1 MKSSNNNGLRRG
13 ALFSLFITSYVPLF
27 AIVIGKQIKEGWNYL
42 CWGGWNRE
50 QIKEGWNYLCWGGWN
65 REALICFFKH
75 FGMSAVLVVISVVG
89 VMGLLVL
96 LHNLKRNLP
105 NGEMAKVTRI
115 SNRNSEAIGY
125 IATYI
130 VPFVASDF
138 SSLFECGIFVVVMG
152 LIYAIYTN
160 SNMILINPLLSIWY
174 SLLEKDSSYIMAK
187 KDDKVK
193 EPSKLDEVLDR
204 IKDTKQEDVK
214 LHFITRILKSGVGKR
229 DKTLD
234 KYLFKVYQID
244 VDDEIRKY
252 LYDLSIKELERTVTK
267 DYSLI
272 DYDPISDD
280 TDHLFSYKLK
290 AETST
295 FSDVVVN
302 QLGKELPKVE
312 SIEGIISENEELWA
326 YCIGFLD
333 VEAQEWIYTFRK
345 IMVSK
350 IAIDEKNDTDKS
362 IVWRQIRTIFNSTSK
377 KLTLMKG
384 EAVTLDK
391 QIDCVYWEETFYVL
405 KKVPFEQIV
414 GLQEE
419 YHAKA
424 IEVVDEMKNTGLIDG
439 LDGLEEELK
448 TNTSLHKKLVKLQ
461 QNGGLEKLD
470 DKQIKKMAKVCKRYG
485 ETISVG
491 ADGHIKINDRKDF
504 ETVIKAMCDYYK
516 KGEVSGKSYG
526 TFSGRELKEVEK

>member
-1 MKSSNNNGLRRG
+1 
-13 ALFSLFITSYVPLF
+13 
-27 AIVIGKQIKEGWNYL
+27 
-42 CWGGWNRE
+42 
-50 QIKEGWNYLCWGGWN
+50 
-65 REALICFFKH
+65 
-75 FGMSAVLVVISVVG
+75 
-89 VMGLLVL
+89 
-96 LHNLKRNLP
+96 
-105 NGEMAKVTRI
+105 
-115 SNRNSEAIGY
+115 
-125 IATYI
+125 
-130 VPFVASDF
+130 
-138 SSLFECGIFVVVMG
+138 
-152 LIYAIYTN
+152 
-160 SNMILINPLLSIWY
+160 
-174 SLLEKDSSYIMAK
+174 MAK

-234 KYLFKVYQID
+234 KYVFKVYQID

-252 LYDLSIKELERTVTK
+252 LYDLSIKELERTITK

-333 VEAQEWIYTFRK
+333 VEDQEWIYTFRK

-439 LDGLEEELK
+439 LDCLEEELK

-461 QNGGLEKLD
+461 QNGGLGILD

>member
-1 MKSSNNNGLRRG
+1 
-13 ALFSLFITSYVPLF
+13 
-27 AIVIGKQIKEGWNYL
+27 
-42 CWGGWNRE
+42 
-50 QIKEGWNYLCWGGWN
+50 
-65 REALICFFKH
+65 
-75 FGMSAVLVVISVVG
+75 
-89 VMGLLVL
+89 
-96 LHNLKRNLP
+96 
-105 NGEMAKVTRI
+105 
-115 SNRNSEAIGY
+115 
-125 IATYI
+125 
-130 VPFVASDF
+130 
-138 SSLFECGIFVVVMG
+138 
-152 LIYAIYTN
+152 
-160 SNMILINPLLSIWY
+160 
-174 SLLEKDSSYIMAK
+174 MAK

-234 KYLFKVYQID
+234 KYIFKVYQID

-333 VEAQEWIYTFRK
+333 VEDQEWIYTFRK

-461 QNGGLEKLD
+461 QNGGLGILD

-485 ETISVG
+485 ETIFVG

-526 TFSGRELKEVEK
+526 TFSGRELKKVEK

>member
-1 MKSSNNNGLRRG
+1 
-13 ALFSLFITSYVPLF
+13 
-27 AIVIGKQIKEGWNYL
+27 
-42 CWGGWNRE
+42 
-50 QIKEGWNYLCWGGWN
+50 
-65 REALICFFKH
+65 
-75 FGMSAVLVVISVVG
+75 
-89 VMGLLVL
+89 
-96 LHNLKRNLP
+96 
-105 NGEMAKVTRI
+105 
-115 SNRNSEAIGY
+115 
-125 IATYI
+125 
-130 VPFVASDF
+130 
-138 SSLFECGIFVVVMG
+138 
-152 LIYAIYTN
+152 
-160 SNMILINPLLSIWY
+160 
-174 SLLEKDSSYIMAK
+174 MAK

-234 KYLFKVYQID
+234 KYIFKVYQID

-333 VEAQEWIYTFRK
+333 VEDQEWIYTFRK

-461 QNGGLEKLD
+461 QNGGLGILD
-470 DKQIKKMAKVCKRYG
+470 DKQIKKMTKVCKRYG

>member
-1 MKSSNNNGLRRG
+1 
-13 ALFSLFITSYVPLF
+13 
-27 AIVIGKQIKEGWNYL
+27 
-42 CWGGWNRE
+42 
-50 QIKEGWNYLCWGGWN
+50 
-65 REALICFFKH
+65 
-75 FGMSAVLVVISVVG
+75 
-89 VMGLLVL
+89 
-96 LHNLKRNLP
+96 
-105 NGEMAKVTRI
+105 
-115 SNRNSEAIGY
+115 
-125 IATYI
+125 
-130 VPFVASDF
+130 
-138 SSLFECGIFVVVMG
+138 
-152 LIYAIYTN
+152 
-160 SNMILINPLLSIWY
+160 
-174 SLLEKDSSYIMAK
+174 MAK

-234 KYLFKVYQID
+234 KYVFKVYQID

>member
-1 MKSSNNNGLRRG
+1 
-13 ALFSLFITSYVPLF
+13 
-27 AIVIGKQIKEGWNYL
+27 
-42 CWGGWNRE
+42 
-50 QIKEGWNYLCWGGWN
+50 
-65 REALICFFKH
+65 
-75 FGMSAVLVVISVVG
+75 
-89 VMGLLVL
+89 
-96 LHNLKRNLP
+96 
-105 NGEMAKVTRI
+105 
-115 SNRNSEAIGY
+115 
-125 IATYI
+125 
-130 VPFVASDF
+130 
-138 SSLFECGIFVVVMG
+138 
-152 LIYAIYTN
+152 
-160 SNMILINPLLSIWY
+160 
-174 SLLEKDSSYIMAK
+174 MAK
-187 KDDKVK
+187 KDDKLK

-234 KYLFKVYQID
+234 KYIFKVYQID

-333 VEAQEWIYTFRK
+333 VEDQEWIYTFRK

-526 TFSGRELKEVEK
+526 TFSGRELKKVEK

>member
-1 MKSSNNNGLRRG
+1 
-13 ALFSLFITSYVPLF
+13 
-27 AIVIGKQIKEGWNYL
+27 
-42 CWGGWNRE
+42 
-50 QIKEGWNYLCWGGWN
+50 
-65 REALICFFKH
+65 
-75 FGMSAVLVVISVVG
+75 
-89 VMGLLVL
+89 
-96 LHNLKRNLP
+96 
-105 NGEMAKVTRI
+105 MA
-115 SNRNSEAIGY
+115 
-125 IATYI
+125 
-130 VPFVASDF
+130 
-138 SSLFECGIFVVVMG
+138 
-152 LIYAIYTN
+152 
-160 SNMILINPLLSIWY
+160 
-174 SLLEKDSSYIMAK
+174 EKDSEK
-187 KDDKVK
+187 RT
-193 EPSKLDEVLDR
+193 PSKLDEVLDR
-204 IKDTKQEDVK
+204 IKETKERDVK

-234 KYLFKVYQID
+234 KYVFKVYQID
-244 VDDEIRKY
+244 VDDEIRQY
-252 LYDLSIKELERTVTK
+252 LYDLSIKELERTVAK
-267 DYSLI
+267 EYSLI

-290 AETST
+290 AETSS

-312 SIEGIISENEELWA
+312 SIDGIVSDSEDLWA

-333 VEAQEWIYTFRK
+333 VENASWIYTFRK

-350 IAIDEKNDTDKS
+350 IAIDEKNDTEKN
-362 IVWRQIRTIFNSTSK
+362 IVLRQIRTIFNSTSK

-391 QIDCVYWEETFYVL
+391 QIDCVYWDETFYVL

-424 IEVVDEMKNTGLIDG
+424 IEVVDGMRETGLIDG
-439 LDGLEEELK
+439 LDCIEEDLK

-470 DKQIKKMAKVCKRYG
+470 DTRIKKMAKVCKRYG
-485 ETISVG
+485 ERIAVG
-491 ADGHIKINDRKDF
+491 ADGHIKISDRKDF

-526 TFSGRELKEVEK
+526 TFSGRELKEVGG

>member
-1 MKSSNNNGLRRG
+1 
-13 ALFSLFITSYVPLF
+13 
-27 AIVIGKQIKEGWNYL
+27 
-42 CWGGWNRE
+42 
-50 QIKEGWNYLCWGGWN
+50 
-65 REALICFFKH
+65 
-75 FGMSAVLVVISVVG
+75 
-89 VMGLLVL
+89 
-96 LHNLKRNLP
+96 
-105 NGEMAKVTRI
+105 
-115 SNRNSEAIGY
+115 
-125 IATYI
+125 
-130 VPFVASDF
+130 
-138 SSLFECGIFVVVMG
+138 
-152 LIYAIYTN
+152 
-160 SNMILINPLLSIWY
+160 
-174 SLLEKDSSYIMAK
+174 MAK

-252 LYDLSIKELERTVTK
+252 LYDLSIKELERTVAK

-424 IEVVDEMKNTGLIDG
+424 IEVVDEMQNTGLIDG

>member
-1 MKSSNNNGLRRG
+1 
-13 ALFSLFITSYVPLF
+13 
-27 AIVIGKQIKEGWNYL
+27 
-42 CWGGWNRE
+42 
-50 QIKEGWNYLCWGGWN
+50 
-65 REALICFFKH
+65 
-75 FGMSAVLVVISVVG
+75 
-89 VMGLLVL
+89 
-96 LHNLKRNLP
+96 
-105 NGEMAKVTRI
+105 
-115 SNRNSEAIGY
+115 
-125 IATYI
+125 
-130 VPFVASDF
+130 
-138 SSLFECGIFVVVMG
+138 
-152 LIYAIYTN
+152 
-160 SNMILINPLLSIWY
+160 
-174 SLLEKDSSYIMAK
+174 MAK

-461 QNGGLEKLD
+461 QNGGLGILD

>member
-1 MKSSNNNGLRRG
+1 
-13 ALFSLFITSYVPLF
+13 
-27 AIVIGKQIKEGWNYL
+27 
-42 CWGGWNRE
+42 
-50 QIKEGWNYLCWGGWN
+50 
-65 REALICFFKH
+65 
-75 FGMSAVLVVISVVG
+75 
-89 VMGLLVL
+89 
-96 LHNLKRNLP
+96 
-105 NGEMAKVTRI
+105 
-115 SNRNSEAIGY
+115 
-125 IATYI
+125 
-130 VPFVASDF
+130 
-138 SSLFECGIFVVVMG
+138 
-152 LIYAIYTN
+152 
-160 SNMILINPLLSIWY
+160 
-174 SLLEKDSSYIMAK
+174 MAK

-234 KYLFKVYQID
+234 KYVFKVYQID

-326 YCIGFLD
+326 YSIGFLD

>member
-1 MKSSNNNGLRRG
+1 
-13 ALFSLFITSYVPLF
+13 
-27 AIVIGKQIKEGWNYL
+27 
-42 CWGGWNRE
+42 
-50 QIKEGWNYLCWGGWN
+50 
-65 REALICFFKH
+65 
-75 FGMSAVLVVISVVG
+75 
-89 VMGLLVL
+89 
-96 LHNLKRNLP
+96 
-105 NGEMAKVTRI
+105 
-115 SNRNSEAIGY
+115 
-125 IATYI
+125 
-130 VPFVASDF
+130 
-138 SSLFECGIFVVVMG
+138 
-152 LIYAIYTN
+152 
-160 SNMILINPLLSIWY
+160 
-174 SLLEKDSSYIMAK
+174 MAK

-234 KYLFKVYQID
+234 KYIFKVYQID

-333 VEAQEWIYTFRK
+333 VEEQEWIYTFRK

>member
-1 MKSSNNNGLRRG
+1 
-13 ALFSLFITSYVPLF
+13 
-27 AIVIGKQIKEGWNYL
+27 
-42 CWGGWNRE
+42 
-50 QIKEGWNYLCWGGWN
+50 
-65 REALICFFKH
+65 
-75 FGMSAVLVVISVVG
+75 
-89 VMGLLVL
+89 
-96 LHNLKRNLP
+96 
-105 NGEMAKVTRI
+105 
-115 SNRNSEAIGY
+115 
-125 IATYI
+125 
-130 VPFVASDF
+130 
-138 SSLFECGIFVVVMG
+138 
-152 LIYAIYTN
+152 
-160 SNMILINPLLSIWY
+160 
-174 SLLEKDSSYIMAK
+174 MAK

-234 KYLFKVYQID
+234 KYIFKVYQID

-448 TNTSLHKKLVKLQ
+448 TNTSLHKKLVKIQ

-470 DKQIKKMAKVCKRYG
+470 DKHIKKMATVCKRYG

-491 ADGHIKINDRKDF
+491 TDGHIKINDRKDF

>member
-1 MKSSNNNGLRRG
+1 
-13 ALFSLFITSYVPLF
+13 
-27 AIVIGKQIKEGWNYL
+27 
-42 CWGGWNRE
+42 
-50 QIKEGWNYLCWGGWN
+50 
-65 REALICFFKH
+65 
-75 FGMSAVLVVISVVG
+75 
-89 VMGLLVL
+89 
-96 LHNLKRNLP
+96 
-105 NGEMAKVTRI
+105 
-115 SNRNSEAIGY
+115 
-125 IATYI
+125 
-130 VPFVASDF
+130 
-138 SSLFECGIFVVVMG
+138 
-152 LIYAIYTN
+152 
-160 SNMILINPLLSIWY
+160 
-174 SLLEKDSSYIMAK
+174 MAK

-214 LHFITRILKSGVGKR
+214 LHFITRILRSGVGKR

-234 KYLFKVYQID
+234 KYIFKVYQID

-333 VEAQEWIYTFRK
+333 VEDQEWIYTFRK

-470 DKQIKKMAKVCKRYG
+470 DMQIKKMAKVCKRYG
-485 ETISVG
+485 ETIAVG
-491 ADGHIKINDRKDF
+491 ADGHIKISDRKDF

>member
-1 MKSSNNNGLRRG
+1 
-13 ALFSLFITSYVPLF
+13 
-27 AIVIGKQIKEGWNYL
+27 
-42 CWGGWNRE
+42 
-50 QIKEGWNYLCWGGWN
+50 
-65 REALICFFKH
+65 
-75 FGMSAVLVVISVVG
+75 
-89 VMGLLVL
+89 
-96 LHNLKRNLP
+96 
-105 NGEMAKVTRI
+105 
-115 SNRNSEAIGY
+115 
-125 IATYI
+125 
-130 VPFVASDF
+130 
-138 SSLFECGIFVVVMG
+138 
-152 LIYAIYTN
+152 
-160 SNMILINPLLSIWY
+160 
-174 SLLEKDSSYIMAK
+174 MAK

-234 KYLFKVYQID
+234 KYIFKVYQID

-333 VEAQEWIYTFRK
+333 VEDQEWIYTFRK

>member
-1 MKSSNNNGLRRG
+1 
-13 ALFSLFITSYVPLF
+13 
-27 AIVIGKQIKEGWNYL
+27 
-42 CWGGWNRE
+42 
-50 QIKEGWNYLCWGGWN
+50 
-65 REALICFFKH
+65 
-75 FGMSAVLVVISVVG
+75 
-89 VMGLLVL
+89 
-96 LHNLKRNLP
+96 
-105 NGEMAKVTRI
+105 
-115 SNRNSEAIGY
+115 
-125 IATYI
+125 
-130 VPFVASDF
+130 
-138 SSLFECGIFVVVMG
+138 
-152 LIYAIYTN
+152 
-160 SNMILINPLLSIWY
+160 
-174 SLLEKDSSYIMAK
+174 MAK
-187 KDDKVK
+187 KETDKK
-193 EPSKLDEVLDR
+193 NPSKLDEVLVK
-204 IKDTKQEDVK
+204 IKETQETDVK

-234 KYLFKVYQID
+234 KYVFKVYQID
-244 VDDEIRKY
+244 VDDEIRGY
-252 LYDLSIKELERTVTK
+252 LYDLSIKELERTLAK

-290 AETST
+290 AETSS

-312 SIEGIISENEELWA
+312 SIDGIVSENEELWA

-333 VEAQEWIYTFRK
+333 VENSTWIYTFRK
-345 IMVSK
+345 IMISK
-350 IAIDEKNDTDKS
+350 IAIDEKSDASKS
-362 IVWRQIRTIFNSTSK
+362 IVWRQIRTIFDSSSK

-391 QIDCVYWEETFYVL
+391 QIDCVYWEDTFYVL

-424 IEVVDEMKNTGLIDG
+424 IEVVEGMQKTGLIDG
-439 LDGLEEELK
+439 LDNVEEELK

-461 QNGGLEKLD
+461 QNGGLESLD
-470 DKQIKKMAKVCKRYG
+470 TPRIKKMAKVCRRYG
-485 ETISVG
+485 EKINIG
-491 ADGHIKINDRKDF
+491 DDGHVKISDRRDF

-526 TFSGRELKEVEK
+526 TFSGRELKEVEA

>member
-1 MKSSNNNGLRRG
+1 
-13 ALFSLFITSYVPLF
+13 
-27 AIVIGKQIKEGWNYL
+27 
-42 CWGGWNRE
+42 
-50 QIKEGWNYLCWGGWN
+50 
-65 REALICFFKH
+65 
-75 FGMSAVLVVISVVG
+75 
-89 VMGLLVL
+89 
-96 LHNLKRNLP
+96 
-105 NGEMAKVTRI
+105 
-115 SNRNSEAIGY
+115 
-125 IATYI
+125 
-130 VPFVASDF
+130 
-138 SSLFECGIFVVVMG
+138 
-152 LIYAIYTN
+152 
-160 SNMILINPLLSIWY
+160 
-174 SLLEKDSSYIMAK
+174 MAK

-234 KYLFKVYQID
+234 KYIFKVYQID

-333 VEAQEWIYTFRK
+333 VEDQEWIYTFSK

-461 QNGGLEKLD
+461 QNGGLGILD
-470 DKQIKKMAKVCKRYG
+470 DKQIKKMAKVCNRYG